1 MLADRLKI
9 GDTIGIVS
17 PSTPIMGDREQA
29 LDTGRKLLEEIG
41 INSVKG
47 NYVNKNTLG
56 YSATKEEKAEDIN
69 NMFSDKNIKG
79 VFSSKGGENSFT
91 CLGLIDY
98 ENIKKNPKIVY
109 GISDATNYLNA
120 IYAKTGLVTFYQSDV
135 KSFSFIDKNSFE
147 FQDFKRRL
155 VDGEIGKIHKNS
167 EWKCLREGTTEGIIV
182 GGNLKS
188 LMNLLNT
195 EYMPD
200 VTNKILFL
208 EAYASSTP
216 LEFSN
221 FYKLFSE
228 NLPELQINNIE
239 DLAKDMVYNTSKY
252 VFYEDVKE
260 VIPRLKNKYKMAVVS
275 DAWPSLENVFIDA
288 DMKKYKE
295 KNKTMPVVKDLYDLE

>member
-1 MLADRLKI
+1 MIPDRLKI
-9 GDTIGIVS
+9 GDTIGIVA
-17 PSTPIMGDREQA
+17 PSTPIMEDREQA
-29 LDTGRKLLEEIG
+29 LNKGRKLLEEIG

-47 NYVNKNTLG
+47 KYVNKNTLG

-120 IYAKTGLVTFYQSDV
+120 IYAKTGLITFHQSDV
-135 KSFSFIDKNSFE
+135 KSFSIIDKDSFE

-155 VDGEIGKIHKNS
+155 IDGEIGKICKNS
-167 EWKCLREGTTEGIIV
+167 EWKCLKEGIVEGIVV
-182 GGNLKS
+182 GGNLKA

-200 VTNKILFL
+200 ITDKILFL
-208 EAYASSTP
+208 EAYATSTP
-216 LEFSN
+216 
-221 FYKLFSE
+221 
-228 NLPELQINNIE
+228 PELV
-239 DLAKDMVYNTSKY
+239 DCYLSVLKY
-252 VFYEDVKE
+252 HKVFDKIKGLWVGHYHGDTETIKFEDVIMANLKE
-260 VIPRLKNKYKMAVVS
+260 DHFAILKCDVFGHDCEDVVIPIGGKIKL
-275 DAWPSLENVFIDA
+275 DATNCEVEILEKIVN
-288 DMKKYKE
+288 
-295 KNKTMPVVKDLYDLE
+295 

>member
-1 MLADRLKI
+1 MIPDRLKI

-17 PSTPIMGDREQA
+17 PSTPIMEDREQA
-29 LDTGRKLLEEIG
+29 LNKGRKLLEEIG

-47 NYVNKNTLG
+47 KYVNKNTLG

-120 IYAKTGLVTFYQSDV
+120 IYAKTGLITFHQSDV
-135 KSFSFIDKNSFE
+135 KSFSIIDKDSFE

-155 VDGEIGKIHKNS
+155 IDGEIGKICKNS
-167 EWKCLREGTTEGIIV
+167 EWKCLKEGIVEGIVV
-182 GGNLKS
+182 GGNLKA

-200 VTNKILFL
+200 ITDKILFL
-208 EAYASSTP
+208 EAYATSTP
-216 LEFSN
+216 
-221 FYKLFSE
+221 
-228 NLPELQINNIE
+228 PELV
-239 DLAKDMVYNTSKY
+239 DCYLSVLKY
-252 VFYEDVKE
+252 HKVFDKIKGLWVGHYHGDTETIKFEDVIMTNLKE
-260 VIPRLKNKYKMAVVS
+260 YHFPILKCDDFGHDCEDVVIPIGGKIKL
-275 DAWPSLENVFIDA
+275 DATNCEVEILEKIVN
-288 DMKKYKE
+288 
-295 KNKTMPVVKDLYDLE
+295 

>member
-1 MLADRLKI
+1 MLANKIKI

-17 PSTPIMGDREQA
+17 PSTPIIGDREEA
-29 LDTGRKLLEEIG
+29 LNEGRQLLEKIG
-41 INSVKG
+41 INSIKG
-47 NYVNKNTLG
+47 RYVNKNTLG

-120 IYAKTGLVTFYQSDV
+120 IYTKTGLITFHQSDV
-135 KSFSFIDKNSFE
+135 KSFSWIHKNSFE

-155 VDGEIGKIHKNS
+155 IDGEIGKIHKNS
-167 EWKCLREGTTEGIIV
+167 EWKCLREGSIEGVIV

-200 VTNKILFL
+200 LTDKILFL
-208 EAYASSTP
+208 EAYANSTP
-216 LEFSN
+216 LELVDCHLSVLKYHKVFDQIKGLWIGH
-221 FYKLFSE
+221 YHGDTE
-228 NLPELQINNIE
+228 NVKFEDVVINN
-239 DLAKDMVYNTSKY
+239 LKDYKFPILKCDDFGHNC
-252 VFYEDVKE
+252 ENI
-260 VIPRLKNKYKMAVVS
+260 VIPIGGKIKL
-275 DAWPSLENVFIDA
+275 DATNCEVEILEKIVN
-288 DMKKYKE
+288 
-295 KNKTMPVVKDLYDLE
+295 